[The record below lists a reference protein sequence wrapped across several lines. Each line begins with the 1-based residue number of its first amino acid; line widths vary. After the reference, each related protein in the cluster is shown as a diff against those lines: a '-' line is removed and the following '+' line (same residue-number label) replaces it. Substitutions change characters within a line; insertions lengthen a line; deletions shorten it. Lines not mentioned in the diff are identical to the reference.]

1 MADELVLDQTV
12 KLEENVDFELI
23 IPTNEIE
30 GAIQDHWH
38 VRLLTGDYPETVI
51 EFGTVKVAEDG
62 QTLNYNFEVVS
73 SPDPDLKAENMD
85 LQQHAANVLISVLER
100 AVENMAAKEKSK

>member
-1 MADELVLDQTV
+1 MVDEVTLDQTA

-23 IPTNEIE
+23 VPTDQE
-30 GAIQDHWH
+30 GVIHDHWH

-51 EFGTVKVAEDG
+51 EFGTVKVADDG

-85 LQQHAANVLISVLER
+85 LQQHAANVLISVLDR
-100 AVENMAAKEKSK
+100 AVANMEKK